1 MIRSLAV
8 LPALTLIYAAG
19 TAQIV
24 YVDDSAT
31 GANDGTSWPNAFVH
45 LQDALAIV
53 QPTQEVW
60 VAAGTYRPDQS
71 SSPLNPT
78 PPVPGSRTESF
89 VLTSGVAVYGG
100 FLGTETTLAE
110 RAQLFD
116 QTVLSGDLQGD
127 DGPGFANYGDNSYH
141 VVDASGSGATDVL
154 DGFLVVGG
162 NATGPALGSFD
173 RGGGLISDGGA
184 AAIVNCAFHRN
195 RGAFGAAISSH
206 ADALSVVNCSF
217 LGNRVDKSGG
227 AVLIN
232 SGSLTT
238 LTNCLFSGNVAAMNG
253 GALYV
258 TNSSKPVVQ
267 LCSFSENDALGGGGV
282 SNQASVTGAVYRNCI
297 LWGNTDAGGQDESA
311 QISSQ
316 ASGNA
321 VDYCCIQGLTAALGG
336 TGNVGANPLFI
347 DADGLDNVLGTLDDN
362 LRLQA
367 GSPCIDAGDNGGVPA
382 DAQDLDQDGD
392 VLEPVPLDLDLE
404 PRLADDPAVVDTGC
418 GLAPLVDIGAF
429 EGQGVPLPPLVV
441 NVGGLSL
448 FSGGTAVFG
457 LDAGVAFAGRL
468 YFLLGST
475 GGTQPGFPVGPAVTL
490 PLNVNDP
497 YFSFTLTTPNS
508 PPLGNSFSALDAAGK
523 AGASFTLSAG
533 SPPVLAGTVVQHA
546 YVVLTLPFLQ
556 PVFASNAVA
565 LTLVP

>member
-89 VLTSGVAVYGG
+89 VLTSCVAVYGG

-173 RGGGLISDGGA
+173 RGGGLISRRRCSDRELRVPPQPGGL
-184 AAIVNCAFHRN
+184 
-195 RGAFGAAISSH
+195 RGGH
-206 ADALSVVNCSF
+206 QQP
-217 LGNRVDKSGG
+217 RRR
-227 AVLIN
+227 AVGREL
-232 SGSLTT
+232 
-238 LTNCLFSGNVAAMNG
+238 
-253 GALYV
+253 
-258 TNSSKPVVQ
+258 Q
-267 LCSFSENDALGGGGV
+267 LPG
-282 SNQASVTGAVYRNCI
+282 QP
-297 LWGNTDAGGQDESA
+297 GGQIRGCRPHQFGQPHDAHQLPVQWKRRGDEWRR
-311 QISSQ
+311 
-316 ASGNA
+316 A
-321 VDYCCIQGLTAALGG
+321 VRDELQ
-336 TGNVGANPLFI
+336 
-347 DADGLDNVLGTLDDN
+347 
-362 LRLQA
+362 QA
-367 GSPCIDAGDNGGVPA
+367 G
-382 DAQDLDQDGD
+382 
-392 VLEPVPLDLDLE
+392 
-404 PRLADDPAVVDTGC
+404 
-418 GLAPLVDIGAF
+418 
-429 EGQGVPLPPLVV
+429 
-441 NVGGLSL
+441 
-448 FSGGTAVFG
+448 
-457 LDAGVAFAGRL
+457 
-468 YFLLGST
+468 
-475 GGTQPGFPVGPAVTL
+475 GPAVL
-490 PLNVNDP
+490 
-497 YFSFTLTTPNS
+497 
-508 PPLGNSFSALDAAGK
+508 
-523 AGASFTLSAG
+523 
-533 SPPVLAGTVVQHA
+533 
-546 YVVLTLPFLQ
+546 LQ
-556 PVFASNAVA
+556 RE
-565 LTLVP
+565 